1 MFSVI
6 ELLSLLFIII
16 WVYFEAQS
24 LFLPFNGDFILYF
37 IGKLFIPIIIIGL
50 IRELVLVNYYNYLSE
65 YYYIIEDI

>member
-24 LFLPFNGDFILYF
+24 LFLPFNRDFILYF

-50 IRELVLVNYYNYLSE
+50 IRELVVVNYYNYLSE

>member
-50 IRELVLVNYYNYLSE
+50 IRELVVVNYYNYLSE